1 MKTINDYT
9 ISARW
14 LITEAFMALLV
25 ASTFEKIT
33 VNAIV
38 RKAGISRS
46 TFYLHFQDKFDLL
59 DKVTHEIVS
68 ELKEIFD
75 GEWNQEFD
83 EQLKEVSDNQSPL
96 PITIELLEHIRHY
109 NHFYRD
115 RYRDSS
121 FVIQLSELLCTRL
134 KTVFQDETLAF
145 FLAYG
150 TIGFIGSWLN
160 QGLKGSTT
168 EVALRLTNIA
178 LFSLPQVRDKPIK
191 R

>member
-46 TFYLHFQDKFDLL
+46 TFYLHFQDKFDL

-83 EQLKEVSDNQSPL
+83 EQLK
-96 PITIELLEHIRHY
+96 
-109 NHFYRD
+109 
-115 RYRDSS
+115 
-121 FVIQLSELLCTRL
+121 
-134 KTVFQDETLAF
+134 
-145 FLAYG
+145 
-150 TIGFIGSWLN
+150 
-160 QGLKGSTT
+160 
-168 EVALRLTNIA
+168 
-178 LFSLPQVRDKPIK
+178 
-191 R
+191 